1 MDPVPDLA
9 QHGARYSAAWDYLAI
24 PGSLLWSNW
33 QAICSPRGGRTG
45 RLHLSLRGI
54 RLNVTKAERTHTH
67 THIRSSSVRF
77 ILSYAWCTLQ
87 RDTIIAGDRNI
98 LLVKCCVREFWKN
111 SEKKTCKSW
120 TDSSWEPV
128 INRRRY
134 GNEQRRYRYTLESLL
149 LFDEHYSIGL
159 DSALK
164 IQQLLYF
171 EYISSTSKYFILRLI
186 ETSEVLAKYSQREI
200 RNGIFLFSSNNTNI
214 FIV

>member
-1 MDPVPDLA
+1 ML
-9 QHGARYSAAWDYLAI
+9 
-24 PGSLLWSNW
+24 
-33 QAICSPRGGRTG
+33 CSR
-45 RLHLSLRGI
+45 
-54 RLNVTKAERTHTH
+54 
-67 THIRSSSVRF
+67 
-77 ILSYAWCTLQ
+77 IL
-87 RDTIIAGDRNI
+87 
-98 LLVKCCVREFWKN
+98 KKFWK
-111 SEKKTCKSW
+111 K
-120 TDSSWEPV
+120 DSQELDGFEFTRWEPV

-186 ETSEVLAKYSQREI
+186 ETVLAKYSQREI
-200 RNGIFLFSSNNTNI
+200 RNGVFFFSSNNTNI